1 MLYWAVLLDRALPDV
16 ISCLFGPCCCV
27 LCDCRNVPPQSLVV
41 HLVAFM
47 WFSFVWL
54 WHLTPAA
61 SQLPGN
67 FGFGW
72 FFRFLTFYSFSL
84 QTLQLGM
91 ATLDDLQRTLYGKSR
106 WTKPTDD
113 LACAIFAFTHVVSIM
128 FYTIQS
134 TTKMAVEGGHVVRP
148 PWLDVSV
155 HAFNTMVAW
164 ADLITS
170 DRRTFS
176 RTSERLSSVL
186 VMVYLSYLMLCRHM
200 NGRFPYPILNALSY
214 PGGFLGLVF
223 CGLALFVLA
232 FRAGKL
238 MNRKLR
244 HVSLAIRITERVSD
258 GSSSSSSG
266 HGCSPAAPVRKSYL
280 QLAFIKKRSTSSS
293 SSVGGSSS
301 CSSDG
306 GSIKEIHAQPVAC

>member
-1 MLYWAVLLDRALPDV
+1 MLCLTLTAAPNADFAACAWHVLPVPCYTNRA
-16 ISCLFGPCCCV
+16 
-27 LCDCRNVPPQSLVV
+27 PPRSLVV
-41 HLVAFM
+41 HAVAFS
-47 WFSFVWL
+47 WFAFVWC

-91 ATLDDLQRTLYGKSR
+91 ATVDDLQRTWYGKSR

-128 FYTIQS
+128 FYTIQG
-134 TTKMAVEGGHVVRP
+134 TTKMAVEGGHVNRP

-186 VMVYLSYLMLCRHM
+186 VVVYLCYLMLCRYM
-200 NGRFPYPILNALSY
+200 NGRFPYPILNALSF
-214 PGGFLGLVF
+214 PTGFLCLVF
-223 CGLALFVLA
+223 AGLALFVLA
-232 FRAGKL
+232 FRAGKI
-238 MNRKLR
+238 MNTKLR
-244 HVSLAIRITERVSD
+244 HINVSIRVTEHID
-258 GSSSSSSG
+258 SSEAEEAEVG
-266 HGCSPAAPVRKSYL
+266 RGAAVIKPSRRQYL
-280 QLAFIKKRSTSSS
+280 QLVLSRSRRRTA
-293 SSVGGSSS
+293 VKQ
-301 CSSDG
+301 C
-306 GSIKEIHAQPVAC
+306 

>member
-1 MLYWAVLLDRALPDV
+1 
-16 ISCLFGPCCCV
+16 
-27 LCDCRNVPPQSLVV
+27 V
-41 HLVAFM
+41 HAVAFS
-47 WFSFVWL
+47 WFAFVWC

-61 SQLPGN
+61 GQLPGN
-67 FGFGW
+67 QGFGW

-91 ATLDDLQRTLYGKSR
+91 ATLDDLQRAWYGKSR

-128 FYTIQS
+128 FYTIQG
-134 TTKMAVEGGHVVRP
+134 TTKMAVEGGHVQRP

-155 HAFNTMVAW
+155 HAFNTLTAW

-170 DRRTFS
+170 DRRNFS

-186 VMVYLSYLMLCRHM
+186 VVVYLSYLMLCRHM

-214 PGGFLGLVF
+214 PWGFSGLILA
-223 CGLALFVLA
+223 GLCIFVLA

-238 MNRKLR
+238 MNKKLR
-244 HVSLAIRITERVSD
+244 HINLSIRITERVERVSG
-258 GSSSSSSG
+258 GSSSSDSEG
-266 HGCSPAAPVRKSYL
+266 E
-280 QLAFIKKRSTSSS
+280 
-293 SSVGGSSS
+293 GGSSS
-301 CSSDG
+301 SDDGSAHSSSAG
-306 GSIKEIHAQPVAC
+306 AGQQRRRQYLQLGLTRCRRSVAVRQ

>member
-1 MLYWAVLLDRALPDV
+1 
-16 ISCLFGPCCCV
+16 
-27 LCDCRNVPPQSLVV
+27 LVV
-41 HLVAFM
+41 HAVAFS
-47 WFSFVWL
+47 WFAFVWF

-61 SQLPGN
+61 AQLPGN
-67 FGFGW
+67 QGFGW

-91 ATLDDLQRTLYGKSR
+91 ATVDDLQRTWYGKSC

-134 TTKMAVEGGHVVRP
+134 TTKLAVEGGHVQRP

-155 HAFNTMVAW
+155 HAFNTLTAW
-164 ADLITS
+164 ADLISS

-186 VMVYLSYLMLCRHM
+186 VVVYLSYLMLCRHM

-214 PGGFLGLVF
+214 PWGFSGLILA
-223 CGLALFVLA
+223 GLCIFVLA

-244 HVSLAIRITERVSD
+244 HINLSIRITERVERVSS
-258 GSSSSSSG
+258 GSSSSDSDGEALSGSSQDG
-266 HGCSPAAPVRKSYL
+266 AALSGSSSAGQRRRQYL
-280 QLAFIKKRSTSSS
+280 QLGLTRSRR
-293 SSVGGSSS
+293 SV
-301 CSSDG
+301 
-306 GSIKEIHAQPVAC
+306 AVRQ

>member
-1 MLYWAVLLDRALPDV
+1 MHV
-16 ISCLFGPCCCV
+16 I
-27 LCDCRNVPPQSLVV
+27 
-41 HLVAFM
+41 AFA
-47 WFSFVWL
+47 WFAFVWT

-61 SQLPGN
+61 AGLPGN
-67 FGFGW
+67 HGFGW

-91 ATLDDLQRTLYGKSR
+91 ATLDDLQRTLYGKSV

-128 FYTIQS
+128 FYTIQG
-134 TTKMAVEGGHVVRP
+134 TTKMAVEGGNVQRP

-164 ADLITS
+164 ADLISS

-176 RTSERLSSVL
+176 RTSERLSCVL
-186 VMVYLSYLMLCRHM
+186 VMVYLAYLMLCRHM
-200 NGRFPYPILNALSY
+200 NGRFPYPILNALSW
-214 PGGFLGLVF
+214 PWGCLGLVL

-244 HVSLAIRITERVSD
+244 HISLSIRITEQVESIGVE
-258 GSSSSSSG
+258 GSS
-266 HGCSPAAPVRKSYL
+266 PVAKRSYL
-280 QLAFIKKRSTSSS
+280 QLGLSRISRRSPRWRRSS
-293 SSVGGSSS
+293 G
-301 CSSDG
+301 
-306 GSIKEIHAQPVAC
+306 

>member
-1 MLYWAVLLDRALPDV
+1 LFCLLLLLSPRALLWVSTP
-16 ISCLFGPCCCV
+16 SG
-27 LCDCRNVPPQSLVV
+27 RGVPPRGLVV
-41 HLVAFM
+41 HLVAFA
-47 WFSFVWL
+47 WFSFVWC
-54 WHLTPAA
+54 WHLTPGAA
-61 SQLPGN
+61 QLPGN

-91 ATLDDLQRTLYGKSR
+91 ATVDDLQRTWYGRSR

-134 TTKMAVEGGHVVRP
+134 TTKMAVEGGHVTRP

-186 VMVYLSYLMLCRHM
+186 VVTYLSYLMLCRHM

-214 PGGFLGLVF
+214 PWGFLGLVC
-223 CGLALFVLA
+223 CGLALFVAA

-244 HVSLAIRITERVSD
+244 HISLAIRITERVSD
-258 GSSSSSSG
+258 SDSGSGKHSG
-266 HGCSPAAPVRKSYL
+266 GAAAAPVRRSYL
-280 QLAFIKKRSTSSS
+280 QLAFVKKRSSAN
-293 SSVGGSSS
+293 SSS
-301 CSSDG
+301 CSSSDG
-306 GSIKEIHAQPVAC
+306 GGGSSSSGMSLRQQLQAGVRC

>member
-1 MLYWAVLLDRALPDV
+1 MHA
-16 ISCLFGPCCCV
+16 
-27 LCDCRNVPPQSLVV
+27 
-41 HLVAFM
+41 VAFS
-47 WFSFVWL
+47 WFAFVWC

-61 SQLPGN
+61 AQLPGN
-67 FGFGW
+67 HGFGW
-72 FFRFLTFYSFSL
+72 FFRFLTFYSFTL

-91 ATLDDLQRTLYGKSR
+91 ATVDDWQRTWHGKSR

-134 TTKMAVEGGHVVRP
+134 TTKLAVEGGNVQRP

-176 RTSERLSSVL
+176 QTSERLSSVL
-186 VMVYLSYLMLCRHM
+186 VTVYLFYLMLCRHM

-214 PGGFLGLVF
+214 PWGFMGLI
-223 CGLALFVLA
+223 CSGLLLFVVA
-232 FRAGKL
+232 FRAGKVI
-238 MNRKLR
+238 NRQLR
-244 HVSLAIRITERVSD
+244 HVSLSIKIKTTERVSSESDLSALASPD
-258 GSSSSSSG
+258 GSP
-266 HGCSPAAPVRKSYL
+266 CSPTNQYLSFGMLKST
-280 QLAFIKKRSTSSS
+280 RRV
-293 SSVGGSSS
+293 SVPQQ
-301 CSSDG
+301 C
-306 GSIKEIHAQPVAC
+306 Q

>member
-1 MLYWAVLLDRALPDV
+1 M
-16 ISCLFGPCCCV
+16 
-27 LCDCRNVPPQSLVV
+27 PPRGLVV
-41 HLVAFM
+41 HLVAFC

-54 WHLTPAA
+54 WHLSPGAA
-61 SQLPGN
+61 QLPGN

-91 ATLDDLQRTLYGKSR
+91 ATLDDLQRTWYGKSR

-176 RTSERLSSVL
+176 RASERLSSVL
-186 VMVYLSYLMLCRHM
+186 VLVYLSYLMLCRHM

-214 PGGFLGLVF
+214 PWGVLGLVA
-223 CGLALFVLA
+223 CGLLLFLVA

-258 GSSSSSSG
+258 GSSERSGSSG
-266 HGCSPAAPVRKSYL
+266 CAPASPLRKSYL
-280 QLAFIKKRSTSSS
+280 QFAFIKKRSVGSGSTGGGSTCSSS
-293 SSVGGSSS
+293 SSDGSSAAVPV
-301 CSSDG
+301 
-306 GSIKEIHAQPVAC
+306 AQPVRC

>member
-1 MLYWAVLLDRALPDV
+1 M
-16 ISCLFGPCCCV
+16 
-27 LCDCRNVPPQSLVV
+27 
-41 HLVAFM
+41 HLVAFA

-54 WHLTPAA
+54 WHLTPGAA
-61 SQLPGN
+61 QLPGN

-72 FFRFLTFYSFSL
+72 FFRFLTFYSFTL
-84 QTLQLGM
+84 QTLQLAM
-91 ATLDDLQRTLYGKSR
+91 ATVDDIQRTRFGKSR

-176 RTSERLSSVL
+176 RTSERLSTVL

-214 PGGFLGLVF
+214 PWGFMGLVC
-223 CGLALFVLA
+223 CGLALFVVA

-244 HVSLAIRITERVSD
+244 HVSLAIRITERVSSVSTD
-258 GSSSSSSG
+258 SGSDVQDDDD
-266 HGCSPAAPVRKSYL
+266 CAAPIITPVRKSYL
-280 QLAFIKKRSTSSS
+280 QFAFIRRKRTASSNS
-293 SSVGGSSS
+293 DGS
-301 CSSDG
+301 SSDG
-306 GSIKEIHAQPVAC
+306 GSCNAKQQQQQLVQPVHC

>member
-1 MLYWAVLLDRALPDV
+1 VLLVLLSGYFFYTDCACVAVLPFHHHR
-16 ISCLFGPCCCV
+16 IG
-27 LCDCRNVPPQSLVV
+27 VPPRGLVV
-41 HLVAFM
+41 HLVAFG

-91 ATLDDLQRTLYGKSR
+91 ATVDDLQRMWYGKSR

-170 DRRTFS
+170 DRRSFS

-200 NGRFPYPILNALSY
+200 NGRFPYPILNALSM
-214 PGGFLGLVF
+214 PWGVLGLVC
-223 CGLALFVLA
+223 CGLALFLVA

-258 GSSSSSSG
+258 SGSEHSG
-266 HGCSPAAPVRKSYL
+266 CDPATPVRKSYL
-280 QLAFIKKRSTSSS
+280 QLALLKRRSPGSMSSS
-293 SSVGGSSS
+293 AGGSS

-306 GSIKEIHAQPVAC
+306 GSAAALKQLQAQPVQC

>member
-1 MLYWAVLLDRALPDV
+1 MFVEDSSTELQLKHKQSYGTQPA
-16 ISCLFGPCCCV
+16 
-27 LCDCRNVPPQSLVV
+27 RNVPPQSLVV
-41 HLVAFM
+41 HLVAFT

-258 GSSSSSSG
+258 GST
-266 HGCSPAAPVRKSYL
+266 AA
-280 QLAFIKKRSTSSS
+280 A
-293 SSVGGSSS
+293 GSAAAQQPPYASRT
-301 CSSDG
+301 CSSRL
-306 GSIKEIHAQPVAC
+306 SRSAARAAAAAWAAAAAAAAMAAASRRSMHSQWRAEVSCL

>member
-1 MLYWAVLLDRALPDV
+1 MTFASVRVFLA
-16 ISCLFGPCCCV
+16 
-27 LCDCRNVPPQSLVV
+27 CRGVPPRSLVV
-41 HLVAFM
+41 HVVAFC

-61 SQLPGN
+61 AQLPGN
-67 FGFGW
+67 HGFGW

-91 ATLDDLQRTLYGKSR
+91 ATVDDLQRTWYGKSR

-134 TTKMAVEGGHVVRP
+134 TTKLAVEGGHVVRP

-186 VMVYLSYLMLCRHM
+186 VVVYLGYLMLCRHM

-214 PGGFLGLVF
+214 PWGVLGLVS
-223 CGLALFVLA
+223 CGLALFLVA

-244 HVSLAIRITERVSD
+244 HVSLAIRITEERVSD
-258 GSSSSSSG
+258 GSG
-266 HGCSPAAPVRKSYL
+266 DKGTPAAPVRRSYL
-280 QLAFIKKRSTSSS
+280 QFAFIKKRSTSTSS
-293 SSVGGSSS
+293 SSGSSAS
-301 CSSDG
+301 HSSDLCSDS
-306 GSIKEIHAQPVAC
+306 GSAVRMRQLQSHPVQC

>member
-1 MLYWAVLLDRALPDV
+1 MFP
-16 ISCLFGPCCCV
+16 
-27 LCDCRNVPPQSLVV
+27 NVQNVTLQKQKNIYEKRVRTPPRSLVV
-41 HLVAFM
+41 HVIAFS
-47 WFSFVWL
+47 WFCFVWF

-61 SQLPGN
+61 AQLPGN
-67 FGFGW
+67 YGFGW
-72 FFRFLTFYSFSL
+72 FFRFLTFYSFTL
-84 QTLQLGM
+84 QTIQLGM
-91 ATLDDLQRTLYGKSR
+91 ATVDDLQRTCYGKSR

-128 FYTIQS
+128 FYIIQG
-134 TTKMAVEGGHVVRP
+134 TTKMAVEGGHVQRP

-155 HAFNTMVAW
+155 HAFNTLVAW

-186 VMVYLSYLMLCRHM
+186 VLFYLSYLMLCHHM

-214 PGGFLGLVF
+214 PWGVCGLICSGLV
-223 CGLALFVLA
+223 LFMVA

-244 HVSLAIRITERVSD
+244 HISLSIKITERVV
-258 GSSSSSSG
+258 
-266 HGCSPAAPVRKSYL
+266 GCDSEPDAAMVDVELTKS
-280 QLAFIKKRSTSSS
+280 RR
-293 SSVGGSSS
+293 VGWRRRQT
-301 CSSDG
+301 
-306 GSIKEIHAQPVAC
+306 A

>member
-1 MLYWAVLLDRALPDV
+1 MFFQEETQSGHQQLSLRHRYGVVR
-16 ISCLFGPCCCV
+16 SRGPP
-27 LCDCRNVPPQSLVV
+27 RSLVV
-41 HLVAFM
+41 HAVAFS
-47 WFSFVWL
+47 WFAFVWC

-61 SQLPGN
+61 AQLPGN
-67 FGFGW
+67 AGFGW
-72 FFRFLTFYSFSL
+72 FFRFLTFYSFTL

-91 ATLDDLQRTLYGKSR
+91 ATVDDWQRTWHGKSR

-134 TTKMAVEGGHVVRP
+134 TTKLAVEGGNVQRP

-176 RTSERLSSVL
+176 KTSEQLSCVL
-186 VMVYLSYLMLCRHM
+186 VTVYLFYLMLCRYM

-214 PGGFLGLVF
+214 PWGFLGLI
-223 CGLALFVLA
+223 CSGLLLFVIA
-232 FRAGKL
+232 FRAGKVI
-238 MNRKLR
+238 NRQLR
-244 HVSLAIRITERVSD
+244 HVSLSIKIKTTQRVGSESD
-258 GSSSSSSG
+258 LSG
-266 HGCSPAAPVRKSYL
+266 LASPDE
-280 QLAFIKKRSTSSS
+280 
-293 SSVGGSSS
+293 SS
-301 CSSDG
+301 CSPVNQYLSFG
-306 GSIKEIHAQPVAC
+306 VFKSTRRVSAAQHCQ

>member
-1 MLYWAVLLDRALPDV
+1 MFEYTSTELQLKHKQSYGTTP
-16 ISCLFGPCCCV
+16 
-27 LCDCRNVPPQSLVV
+27 RNVPPRSLVV
-41 HLVAFM
+41 HLVAFV

-54 WHLTPAA
+54 WHLTPGAA
-61 SQLPGN
+61 QLPGN

-91 ATLDDLQRTLYGKSR
+91 ATVDDLQRTWYGKSR

-176 RTSERLSSVL
+176 KTSERLSSVL
-186 VMVYLSYLMLCRHM
+186 VMVYLGYLMLCRHM

-214 PGGFLGLVF
+214 PFGFLGLVF

-232 FRAGKL
+232 FRAGSL

-258 GSSSSSSG
+258 GSGSSR

-280 QLAFIKKRSTSSS
+280 QLAFIKKRSASNSSS
-293 SSVGGSSS
+293 AGGSSS

-306 GSIKEIHAQPVAC
+306 GSIVAAKELHAQPVVC

>member
-1 MLYWAVLLDRALPDV
+1 MLVVYLNRV
-16 ISCLFGPCCCV
+16 G
-27 LCDCRNVPPQSLVV
+27 VPPRGLVV
-41 HLVAFM
+41 HLVAFC

-91 ATLDDLQRTLYGKSR
+91 ATLDDLQRTWYGKSR

-170 DRRTFS
+170 DRRSFS

-186 VMVYLSYLMLCRHM
+186 VMGYLSYLMLCRHM

-214 PGGFLGLVF
+214 PWGVLGLVGA
-223 CGLALFVLA
+223 GLLLFTVA

-258 GSSSSSSG
+258 GGSEHHHQHHHSSSS
-266 HGCSPAAPVRKSYL
+266 CVPATPVGRKYL
-280 QLAFIKKRSTSSS
+280 QFAFIKRRRSGPGVSGVSGVSQDSSCAS
-293 SSVGGSSS
+293 DGSS
-301 CSSDG
+301 G
-306 GSIKEIHAQPVAC
+306 GIAPLQQQQLLGVQQPVQC